1 MNTHTILC
9 LLCVGL
15 GLFASISYSDLQN
28 YREKNQRLLKSN
40 IELSAKVQALKL
52 SNRH

>member
-15 GLFASISYSDLQN
+15 GLFASMSYSDLQN
-28 YREKNQRLLKSN
+28 YKEKNQRLLKWN
-40 IELSAKVQALKL
+40 IELCSKVEVLKL